1 MSREHVRDR
10 LIHVI
15 ASLAEAMNRMEEPE
29 EVLEYFLKT
38 CMEATGADSGS
49 IMLYNEEEEIL
60 VTEVAI
66 GLDKYAG
73 GMRLRLSEG
82 VTGWVARHVR
92 PRLIDD
98 ARTADDYI
106 RVRDDL
112 LSEVAVPL
120 ISGGRMIGVLSL
132 DSRKV
137 SAFSQDDVT
146 LLEIVSNLS
155 STIFVKIADNRTL
168 RMRDRFHRV
177 LLEISRILPRSLSL
191 QEFFEEVMTTTQ
203 KAFRIHRST
212 LFVFDR
218 QAGLLKIVASVG
230 AHTEESLEVTFAP
243 GEGITGTVFQNRQ
256 AVFIPSARNEP
267 GFLNRMKV
275 VNEQQDLGFFC
286 CPIFL
291 NHEVVGVFSI
301 FTQKHDVDPKE
312 LLEFLQILG
321 SMISQAFAIQNL
333 IEEEKRPYVVE
344 NLRLRQELSRKYQF
358 GNLIGRSE
366 SMQELFEKIRIIA
379 ESRSSVLLTG
389 ESGTGKELF
398 ASAIHYNSPRR
409 DMPFIKIN
417 CAAIPEHLL
426 ESELFGHKKGSFTGA
441 SADKKGKFEIAD
453 GGTIFLDEIGEMDL
467 GLQAKLLRVLQE
479 KEIEP
484 VGGRPRKVDIRVI
497 AATNANLEKLIE
509 EKRFRA
515 DLYYRL
521 NVIQI
526 KIPPLRERR
535 EDILILAHH
544 FVNQYAKENSKKIEG
559 ITPQAIRLLELYDWP
574 GNVRELENMI
584 ERAVVLSRSSIIDV
598 DDFSEILAQVQQSR
612 KETMLDTAAAPDERA
627 KAKEGDSTG
636 NTLIERDHDMRS
648 SDSSFAERS
657 STQKSSLESNLLPA
671 ADLDDLEGRAY
682 DFVIGEVERRLIQ
695 YAMKRSRYTKTKAA
709 KYLGINRNTLDKRI
723 RELNI
728 DY

>member
-1 MSREHVRDR
+1 MNRENVRDR

-15 ASLAEAMNRMEEPE
+15 ASLAEAMNRIEEPE

-49 IMLYNEEEEIL
+49 IMLYDEEEQVL
-60 VTEVAI
+60 VTRVAI
-66 GLDKYAG
+66 GLNKDAG
-73 GMRLRLSEG
+73 GMRLRLGEG

-98 ARTADDYI
+98 TRTADDYVRI
-106 RVRDDL
+106 REDL
-112 LSEVAVPL
+112 LAEVAVPL
-120 ISGGRMIGVLSL
+120 INSDRMIGVLSL
-132 DSRKV
+132 DSMQV
-137 SAFSQDDVT
+137 GAFSKDDVT

-155 STIFVKIADNRTL
+155 ATIFVKIADNRTL

-212 LFVFDR
+212 LFVYDR
-218 QAGLLKIVASVG
+218 QEGLLKIVASVG
-230 AHTEESLEVTFAP
+230 SHTEDSLQVTYAP
-243 GEGITGTVFQNRQ
+243 GEGITGTAFQNRQ
-256 AVFIPSARNEP
+256 AVFIPSARSEP
-267 GFLNRMKV
+267 EFLNRMKV
-275 VNEQQDLGFFC
+275 VNENLDLGFFC
-286 CPIFL
+286 CPIFS
-291 NHEVVGVFSI
+291 NQEVVGVFSI
-301 FTQKHDVDPKE
+301 FTHKQEVDPKE

-321 SMISQAFAIQNL
+321 SMISQAFAIQSL
-333 IEEEKRPYVVE
+333 IEEETRPFVVE
-344 NLRLRQELSRKYQF
+344 NIRLRQELSRKYQF

-366 SMQELFEKIRIIA
+366 LMQELFEKIRIIA

-398 ASAIHYNSPRR
+398 ASAIHYNSPRK

-417 CAAIPEHLL
+417 CAAIPENLL

-441 SADKKGKFEIAD
+441 NADKKGKFEIAD

-484 VGGRPRKVDIRVI
+484 VGGRSRKVDIRVI
-497 AATNANLEKLIE
+497 AATNANLEQLIE
-509 EKRFRA
+509 ERRFRA
-515 DLYYRL
+515 DLFYRL
-521 NVIQI
+521 NVIQLT
-526 KIPPLRERR
+526 IPPLRERH
-535 EDILILAHH
+535 EDILILVHH
-544 FVNQYAKENSKKIEG
+544 FVARYAKENSKKIEG
-559 ITPQAIRLLELYDWP
+559 ITPQAIRLLETYDWP
-574 GNVRELENMI
+574 GNVRELENMV
-584 ERAVVLSRSSIIDV
+584 ERAVVLSRSSTIDI
-598 DDFSEILAQVQQSR
+598 DDFSEVLAHIQESGKEKMLDLTPER
-612 KETMLDTAAAPDERA
+612 KEQAAAVVTD
-627 KAKEGDSTG
+627 GG
-636 NTLIERDHDMRS
+636 
-648 SDSSFAERS
+648 
-657 STQKSSLESNLLPA
+657 SLEANLLPG
-671 ADLDDLEGRAY
+671 ADLDDLDGRAY

-695 YAMKRSRYTKTKAA
+695 YAMKRTRYTKTKAA